1 MSPSGKSID
10 WAGRVVLVTGASRG
24 IGAAMATAFAALG
37 ARVVVHYHQQRDLAE
52 QVAMRCRELG
62 GDGWALAADLTDAHQ
77 ARSLVQQIGQE
88 MGAIDVLVHN
98 AFAPYWFDP
107 DQRDR
112 FWELSWGHVQRQI
125 DGSVKAC
132 FDLSQAALP
141 LMRGRPGANMV
152 IMATDL
158 VTRPTIAYADYATAK
173 SALVGMARQMAADL
187 GPLGI
192 RVNSVA
198 PGLVQGTR
206 ASDHTP
212 ESVRDQILRQTPL
225 GRIATPADVAGAVVL
240 LASPEAGFITGQLLH
255 VDGGLVMA

>member
-1 MSPSGKSID
+1 MTSNWSD
-10 WAGRVVLVTGASRG
+10 RVVLVTGASRG
-24 IGAAMATAFAALG
+24 IGAAIATRFAARG
-37 ARVVVHYHQQRDLAE
+37 ARVVVHYHQQRELAE
-52 QVAMRCRELG
+52 QVAAHCRDLG
-62 GDGWALAADLTDAHQ
+62 GDGWAVAADLTDAVQ
-77 ARSLVQQIGQE
+77 AARLVEQL
-88 MGAIDVLVHN
+88 GAEFGGLDVLVHN
-98 AFAPYWFDP
+98 AFAPYRFDP
-107 DQRDR
+107 DQRQR
-112 FWELSWGHVQRQI
+112 FWELDWGDVQRQI

-132 FDLSQAALP
+132 FDLSQSALP
-141 LMRGRPGANMV
+141 LMRGRLGANMV

-206 ASDHTP
+206 ASDPTS
-212 ESVRDQILRQTPL
+212 ESVREQILRQTPL
-225 GRIATPADVAGAVVL
+225 GRIATADDVAGAVML

>member
-1 MSPSGKSID
+1 MNQAQMKRRFQD
-10 WAGRVVLVTGASRG
+10 RTVLVTGASRG
-24 IGAAMATAFAALG
+24 IGAAIATAFAAQG

-52 QVAMRCRELG
+52 QVAASCREVG
-62 GDGWALAADLTDAHQ
+62 GDGWALAADLTDTHQ
-77 ARSLVQQIGQE
+77 AKALIEQIRSE
-88 MGAIDVLVHN
+88 MGGLDTLVHN
-98 AFAPYWFDP
+98 AFAPYRFDP
-107 DQRDR
+107 DRRQR
-112 FWELSWGHVQRQI
+112 FWELGWDDVQRQI

-141 LMRGRPGANMV
+141 LMRGRTQASMV

-192 RVNSVA
+192 RVNCVA
-198 PGLVQGTR
+198 PGLVQGTQ
-206 ASDHTP
+206 ASAHTP
-212 ESVRDQILRQTPL
+212 ESVRDQILRLTPL
-225 GRIATPADVAGAVVL
+225 GRLATPSDVAGAVMM
-240 LASPEAGFITGQLLH
+240 LASPDAAFITGQLLH